1 MTDKEEK
8 SYRSERSSRDK
19 FKKERDDYRRDDR
32 DYYTS
37 SSRRRRERSRSSG
50 LSDHEERRSKRRR
63 SSSPRGG
70 DHYIPNYNRDGY
82 DPAPRYQ
89 DMNNDVNSN
98 MNMMGMMFNG
108 SWGPGGSRSMQD
120 PNKLDTLVTFKYFSD
135 YYHQKEKNMDDE
147 ELSRRY
153 TIYKENFTHKQSQ
166 KFFEAH
172 KDEEW
177 FKDKY
182 HPTES
187 LVYREELN
195 KRKEK
200 MYVEFIEKLNQ
211 GEYDNVN
218 FDESEKTTESTE
230 EGSTE
235 KKEENENGDNMDTDA
250 DDEEKKNINEAEATK
265 SNRLFIKSIPP
276 NVKRK
281 ELIDMCSKFEGF
293 DYLAISD
300 PNPQKKFHRLG
311 WIVFKEGTDIKAAY
325 EKFNNAK
332 IDDFVFHLAYHQ
344 TLPARS
350 KTVPEIFSSMDRL
363 KHDLDQAKRLAI
375 ALDREVGID
384 QLDGNGCE
392 ALHDKID
399 EFNNNEEFDEI
410 KKIKK
415 ELDLYIEYLHRV
427 HLFCYYNAS
436 EAESTEDYDRKC
448 PVLHRQLPK
457 TPVAPTSSTENGS
470 PEKEPVETKDKICER
485 IDHKI
490 TLRMNRPMSSE
501 DIEKIGG
508 RNVENE
514 IDKCASRNVVKVDEG
529 KYRCKLCSKLF
540 KGESFVKK
548 HIKSKHSESLE
559 PIQEEVAF
567 FNNYAQDIQKI
578 TGVFPTSMNQSLMG
592 MNMGLGGGSMRLP
605 MPQMI
610 NQGMPWMVPP
620 MVPTMGLGVG
630 MMPMKRGNNYM
641 GSYYRGSTRGGGI
654 SKKSMLKRDDKK
666 YPKDPR
672 ELRSYVDLDAPVE
685 GDVDINYD

>member
-1 MTDKEEK
+1 MTDKEDK

-32 DYYTS
+32 DYYSS

-70 DHYIPNYNRDGY
+70 DHYIPNYSRDGY
-82 DPAPRYQ
+82 DPAPRFQ
-89 DMNNDVNSN
+89 GENNNSN
-98 MNMMGMMFNG
+98 MNMMGVMFNNN
-108 SWGPGGSRSMQD
+108 WGPGSSRSLQD
-120 PNKLDTLVTFKYFSD
+120 PSNLDTLVTFKYFSD
-135 YYHQKEKNMDDE
+135 YYHQKEKNMSDE

-200 MYVEFIEKLNQ
+200 MYSEFVEKLRQ

-218 FDESEKTTESTE
+218 FDETEKSSETAEN
-230 EGSTE
+230 EGE
-235 KKEENENGDNMDTDA
+235 KKEDNETNGDNMDTDG

-281 ELIDMCSKFEGF
+281 ELIKMCSEFEGF

-311 WIVFKEGTDIKAAY
+311 WIVFKEGTDIKTAF

-344 TLPARS
+344 SLPTRS
-350 KTVPEIFSSMDRL
+350 KTVPEVFSTLDRL
-363 KHDLDQAKRLAI
+363 KHDLEQSKKLSY
-375 ALDREVGID
+375 ALDREVGLD
-384 QLDGNGCE
+384 KLDGNGCE
-392 ALHDKID
+392 ILQDKID
-399 EFNNNEEFDEI
+399 EFNNNEEYDET

-427 HLFCYYNAS
+427 HLFCYYNAT
-436 EAESTEDYDRKC
+436 EAESIEDYDRKC

-457 TPVAPTSSTENGS
+457 APAATTSDNES
-470 PEKEPVETKDKICER
+470 PEKETNAETKDKICER
-485 IDHKI
+485 IDNKI
-490 TLRMNRPMSSE
+490 TMRMNRPMNSE

-508 RNVENE
+508 RNVDSE
-514 IDKCASRNVVKVDEG
+514 IDKYVSRHVTKVDEG
-529 KYRCKLCSKLF
+529 KYRCRLCTKLF
-540 KGESFVKK
+540 KGESFVMK
-548 HIKSKHSESLE
+548 HIKSKHTESLE
-559 PIQEEVAF
+559 PIIMEVDF

-592 MNMGLGGGSMRLP
+592 MNMGLNGNMRMP
-605 MPQMI
+605 MPQMM

-620 MVPTMGLGVG
+620 MVPTMGLGVN
-630 MMPMKRGNNYM
+630 MMPIKRSGYM
-641 GSYYRGSTRGGGI
+641 GNSYYRGSTRGGLN
-654 SKKSMLKRDDKK
+654 KKSMTSLKKDDKK

-685 GDVDINYD
+685 GDIVINYD